1 MPIHDFKCLQ
11 CGRVMEAFIRDAGET
26 PHCPDCGSANLER
39 LMSSSY
45 VLKTSSHIPGTTCC
59 GRAER
64 CTTPPCST
72 GDGCRRD

>member
-1 MPIHDFKCLQ
+1 MPIHDFRCLQ
-11 CGRVMEAFIRDAGET
+11 CGKVMELFIRDAGQT
-26 PHCPDCGSANLER
+26 PHCPDCGSTNLDR

-45 VLKTSSHIPGTTCC
+45 VLKTSSHIAGTTCC

-64 CTTPPCST
+64 CDTPPCSS